1 MYDRRDRVGSI
12 YHEISS
18 AGDVLRVND
27 TSDEDA
33 LDFLPFRCLTEAECW
48 LPPVLGVSSGCA

>member
-1 MYDRRDRVGSI
+1 MYDWWDCLGSI

-33 LDFLPFRCLTEAECW
+33 LDFLPIRCLTEAECW